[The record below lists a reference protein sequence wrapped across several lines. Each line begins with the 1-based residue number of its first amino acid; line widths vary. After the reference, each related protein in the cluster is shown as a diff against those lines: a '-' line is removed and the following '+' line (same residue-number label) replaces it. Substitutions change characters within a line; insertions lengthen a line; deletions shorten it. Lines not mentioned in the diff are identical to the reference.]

1 MEAFLWWLFK
11 KTAIQIGW
19 AWLKQVVVKMLRW
32 ILGEQ
37 YREISDHLGTF
48 KKNLNRGDA
57 AAWLIKEAP
66 DFKRARHIFQE
77 FRTAP
82 NPIDAGIVNAAM
94 SDRLRKEGLT
104 GNVISFLQEKGVTQF
119 PDEQLQDQL
128 IARPDEITEEEQ
140 YELDRQFEWMITE
153 FEERRDT

>member
-1 MEAFLWWLFK
+1 
-11 KTAIQIGW
+11 
-19 AWLKQVVVKMLRW
+19 
-32 ILGEQ
+32 
-37 YREISDHLGTF
+37 
-48 KKNLNRGDA
+48 
-57 AAWLIKEAP
+57 
-66 DFKRARHIFQE
+66 
-77 FRTAP
+77 
-82 NPIDAGIVNAAM
+82 M